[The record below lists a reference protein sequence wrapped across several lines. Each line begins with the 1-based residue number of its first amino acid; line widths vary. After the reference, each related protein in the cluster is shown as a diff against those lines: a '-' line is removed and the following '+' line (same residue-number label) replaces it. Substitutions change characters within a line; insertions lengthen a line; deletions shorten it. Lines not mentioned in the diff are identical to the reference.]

1 MTSTNPL
8 LNLHRIPR
16 KIIIDNRITEL
27 KVQTFGTGIRANQ
40 NLRIVFEVIDNGM
53 LIFDASTVIGF
64 SVILYSPCLI
74 DVLRHDI
81 IEVSVKQ
88 KDVFLGISG
97 LAQLTS
103 HILLRTLGLS
113 KYNYLLR
120 NSGF

>member
-1 MTSTNPL
+1 
-8 LNLHRIPR
+8 
-16 KIIIDNRITEL
+16 
-27 KVQTFGTGIRANQ
+27 
-40 NLRIVFEVIDNGM
+40 M